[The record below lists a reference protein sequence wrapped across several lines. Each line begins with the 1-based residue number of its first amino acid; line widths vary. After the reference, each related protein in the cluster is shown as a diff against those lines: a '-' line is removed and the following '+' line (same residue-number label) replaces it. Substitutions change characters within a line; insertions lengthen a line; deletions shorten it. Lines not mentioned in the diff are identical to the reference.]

1 MVGRPGSRI
10 VEHSSPVGRQLGSR
24 AMKTAFEITLS
35 LSFGPDPSAMN
46 GDSVS
51 TVNLPSSVESF

>member
-10 VEHSSPVGRQLGSR
+10 VEHLSPVGRQLGSR
-24 AMKTAFEITLS
+24 VMKTAFQITLS
-35 LSFGPDPSAMN
+35 LSFRPNPSAMN

-51 TVNLPSSVESF
+51 AVNLASSVESF